1 VDSSLLEYTNY
12 MEKESCPKVL
22 LAIRDTMDVLNG
34 KWKIAIIGSLTFGDK
49 RFKELQRD
57 VEGITAKMLSKE
69 LKDLEVNKLVKRTVF
84 DTKPVTVEYSLT
96 AHGKSLEKIISE
108 LATWGAMHREKVF
121 EKEVGS
127 PTYVQVQ

>member
-1 VDSSLLEYTNY
+1 MDH
-12 MEKESCPKVL
+12 ESCPKVL

-49 RFKELQRD
+49 RFRELQRD

-84 DTKPVTVEYSLT
+84 DTKPVSVEYGLT
-96 AHGKSLEKIISE
+96 KHGKSLEKIISE
-108 LATWGAMHREKVF
+108 LATWGALHREKIF
-121 EKEVGS
+121 AKS
-127 PTYVQVQ
+127 D